1 MLNNFATFDPQT
13 SLLGLPKAISVALQC
28 LNFVAMLLYTE
39 KNWSRV
45 EPSSRSLL
53 SAKIMHRP
61 TFRDE
66 IDHSN

>member
-39 KNWSRV
+39 KIGPELSQVREV
-45 EPSSRSLL
+45 CCQLKSCIDQLL
-53 SAKIMHRP
+53 EMK
-61 TFRDE
+61 
-66 IDHSN
+66 